1 MPRSAASS
9 AEAGCRRRLGGGP
22 AMAPHGASPR
32 PRSAPLTMCWPLS
45 SCLASTLA
53 RRPSMWPRQSTTTVC
68 RAGEPGHRAQSG
80 WVRPG
85 RAGALPRRS
94 LPAGPPLLPPL
105 LRPPSRC
112 WLFLAGCWA
121 AGYAAAG
128 LQAPPPTMRAP
139 PAPHLRHFGARVLDL
154 HTPAQEEAEA
164 GGGAGLGGRAAA
176 MLAPCF
182 VPEPS
187 ARPARLF
194 GRTARRGRISAYQN
208 CFSARRGA
216 LPSCPPLSKHCA
228 ALQGRLPTESASRT
242 IHGPLK
248 DRAAPPSA
256 SPGHNGPA
264 ATAAVAASGPS
275 PSHR

>member
-1 MPRSAASS
+1 
-9 AEAGCRRRLGGGP
+9 
-22 AMAPHGASPR
+22 MAPHGASPR

-80 WVRPG
+80 WGRPG

-112 WLFLAGCWA
+112 WLRLAGCWA
-121 AGYAAAG
+121 AGYPQRGCRRRRRPCGRPQRRTCGILVLASWTSTHRPRKRRRQAAGRGLAAVLRPCSPHASSQNPVRALRGCSGARHAAA
-128 LQAPPPTMRAP
+128 AFA
-139 PAPHLRHFGARVLDL
+139 
-154 HTPAQEEAEA
+154 HTRIASQ
-164 GGGAGLGGRAAA
+164 RAAG
-176 MLAPCF
+176 
-182 VPEPS
+182 PS
-187 ARPARLF
+187 RAAHPFR
-194 GRTARRGRISAYQN
+194 S
-208 CFSARRGA
+208 SA
-216 LPSCPPLSKHCA
+216 LPFR
-228 ALQGRLPTESASRT
+228 GRLPTESALHT

-264 ATAAVAASGPS
+264 ATDAAASGPS